1 MTVPRETMRLIY
13 RAVAFTGQWPWVNF
27 QGSRSWNGVPPG
39 IMKMQLRILRLRLGM
54 TAPRETMRLIF
65 KAGPSTDHPSD
76 EDLSLGPRRR
86 PPVATFAQDD
96 KQKHWV
102 KRWWFSRSL
111 V

>member
-65 KAGPSTDHPSD
+65 KAGPSTDHPATKTCRWDPDGGRPWRPS
-76 EDLSLGPRRR
+76 LRMTSKNTGSNGGGFLGP
-86 PPVATFAQDD
+86 
-96 KQKHWV
+96 
-102 KRWWFSRSL
+102 L
-111 V
+111 